1 MSELTHKS
9 IHIKQLQMLSK
20 EEFNRY
26 TKQIMLEDVGINGQI
41 KLKQAKVL
49 VIGAGGLGSPI
60 LSNR

>member
-1 MSELTHKS
+1 
-9 IHIKQLQMLSK
+9 MLSK